1 MSVTRRR
8 LAKRIEEAFA
18 EQHNIIVS
26 CDPETISFATG
37 FYRTS
42 NQSDM
47 YRWTA
52 PCRLEGLTVGP
63 VLDSYDTAT
72 ECVKRGINITRLPHW
87 NDWSATAKEDTNV

>member
-1 MSVTRRR
+1 MTTPTRRR
-8 LAKRIEEAFA
+8 LAKRIEEAFLS
-18 EQHNIIVS
+18 QHGIEAT

-52 PCRLEGLTVGP
+52 PCRLKGLTVGP
-63 VLDSYDTAT
+63 LLDSYDTAT
-72 ECVKRGINITRLPHW
+72 DCAKRGIDIHRLPHW
-87 NDWSATAKEDTNV
+87 NDWQASVKE